1 MRRSL
6 AILLVLAVQVA
17 APTWATTEARRA
29 DNIADAPLCDN
40 PPCTRDELAR
50 AEKRLIKR
58 LQRANMMSAEARFR
72 GDAAAADRL
81 HRVFK
86 RNFDRRLAVRKA
98 IDQTP
103 AD

>member
-6 AILLVLAVQVA
+6 VILLVLAVQVA
-17 APTWATTEARRA
+17 APSWATANRERSE
-29 DNIADAPLCDN
+29 NIADAPMCDN

-50 AEKRLIKR
+50 YEKRLIKR
-58 LQRANMMSAEARFR
+58 LQRANSMSAEARFR
-72 GDAAAADRL
+72 GDKAGADRL

-86 RNFDRRLAVRKA
+86 RNFDRRLAVRRA
-98 IDQTP
+98 IDDTP